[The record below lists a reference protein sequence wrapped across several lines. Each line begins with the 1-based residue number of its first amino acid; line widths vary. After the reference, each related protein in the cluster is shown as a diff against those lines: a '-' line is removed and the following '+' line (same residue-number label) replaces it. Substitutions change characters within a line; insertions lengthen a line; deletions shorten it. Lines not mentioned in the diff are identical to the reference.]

1 MSKYLPKE
9 DLVFFSP
16 LKKEEVLVRL
26 ADILEPEK
34 IFRIRFLGLGRQA
47 GKFYEGSIT
56 NDSFDMRR
64 IIGYKN
70 SFLPKISGTVEDTS
84 GGSLVHVKMRLQV
97 FVLIFMIVWMTLVG
111 IAALVCTIV
120 LLASGK
126 FNPFLLIPIGM
137 FLFGYALSMGAFKY
151 ESGSTKEDLKQFF
164 EATPHENSKVI

>member
-26 ADILEPEK
+26 ANILEPEK

-47 GKFYEGSIT
+47 GKFYEGWIT

-70 SFLPKISGTVEDTS
+70 SFLPRISGTVEDTS
-84 GGSLVHVKMRLQV
+84 GGSLIHVKMRLQV
-97 FVLIFMIVWMTLVG
+97 FVLIFMIVWMSLAG
-111 IAALVCTIV
+111 LAAVICTMV
-120 LLASGK
+120 LIKSTV
-126 FNPFLLIPIGM
+126 FEPFLLIPIGM
-137 FLFGYALSMGAFKY
+137 FVFGYALSMGAFKY
-151 ESGSTKEDLKQFF
+151 ESRRTKEDLKHFF
-164 EATPHENSKVI
+164 EATIE